1 MNQSLPTPQKLFG
14 QEETELTLESKQT
27 WSIEED
33 VIICLLVKK
42 IGTKKWNSISDQLKA
57 RIPHCTRNGK
67 QCRERWHN
75 HLDPCIKKANWDQL
89 EEEQFILTHKL
100 HGNKWAEISKHIP
113 GRSDN
118 NIKNH
123 FYSKIRTVIG
133 KISKQ
138 DPSNELYQSAEICKQ
153 MLYFVK
159 HLRDFLSYQ
168 EEGSAQSGET
178 PIQFDSYVMNRLK

>member
-1 MNQSLPTPQKLFG
+1 MLRKIINEYGQKHWNLISQIFNESLADMAQQKQDAFG
-14 QEETELTLESKQT
+14 QPTIL
-27 WSIEED
+27 
-33 VIICLLVKK
+33 
-42 IGTKKWNSISDQLKA
+42 
-57 RIPHCTRNGK
+57 RNGK